1 MVGHCPKRYL
11 LSCTVCQTKILL
23 IKQWAIK
30 VLTDIAKLKSVGK
43 CLQIFIW
50 QERLTSISQRW
61 KWQWAGGGM
70 RATSEEERVGSL
82 LFLRY
87 NRTLWYNLDTPKWFT
102 LYTFCTVFYV
112 FMTLYYELA
121 WSSNV
126 FLIVLT
132 QYGFGTFG
140 ALSYL
145 AVKKRTTGTLCAIHN
160 AVV

>member
-30 VLTDIAKLKSVGK
+30 VITDIAKLKSVGK

-102 LYTFCTVFYV
+102 LYTVFQTCLCF
-112 FMTLYYELA
+112 FMTWYYELV

-126 FLIVLT
+126 FLTYSLNM
-132 QYGFGTFG
+132 GL
-140 ALSYL
+140 ALLVHFRTWLLRNEPL
-145 AVKKRTTGTLCAIHN
+145 ACAIHN